1 MKEKRKKIWL
11 FLLGIVAIGIL
22 IYDTYNMH
30 FSNHASTKKENL
42 TIAYENA
49 GNLLLSDIH
58 EGSTTSLRIT
68 VQNETDE
75 EKSYQIRFIEVYNE
89 LYFKDS
95 VTYSFSKENKTVEI
109 SSETFPS
116 EPTTMYDG
124 DKISPG
130 ESIDY
135 ILTVRVHNLDEL
147 DIGKYIQARIVLE
160 EI

>member
-68 VQNETDE
+68 VQNESDE

-89 LYFKDS
+89 LAKDFMI
-95 VTYSFSKENKTVEI
+95 TYDETGNIGKRYRRQDIAGTPFCITIDDETINNGTV
-109 SSETFPS
+109 
-116 EPTTMYDG
+116 
-124 DKISPG
+124 
-130 ESIDY
+130 
-135 ILTVRVHNLDEL
+135 TVRDRDSMKQAVIKIEEL
-147 DIGKYIQARIVLE
+147 KDYLNEKIKF
-160 EI
+160 